1 MKINKTIKIMFM
13 GLLLLTLGSSCT
25 DKFREY
31 NTNPDEATDE
41 MLVGL
46 IRIGAFFPTMQMDV
60 IPASDVDANEYQRA
74 QNLVGDMHA
83 GYMTPIGAW
92 NYGNNATQYN
102 LRYSR
107 WNDVAFEVAF
117 KKVMP
122 AWKEIKKQGAVDYP
136 EVFAVAQVIKVAAM
150 HRITD
155 IYGPLPYSQFG
166 NGEITTPYDT
176 QMAIYN
182 SFFQDLN
189 AAIVT
194 LKDYTVKHPSSKP
207 LANYDLVY
215 QGDFS
220 KWLKFANALKL
231 RLALRMV
238 YADETKARQYA
249 EEAVADG
256 VLTVNSDNAL
266 LQTGNG
272 ISVFNPLKVC
282 WDNYNDVRMG
292 ATIESY
298 LVGYN
303 DARLSQYFQ
312 ESTSGGYHGAR
323 LGNFIY
329 NKSGYEPLSSPAIY
343 ANTPIQWMC
352 AAENYFLRAEGAIRG
367 WNMQGTAQ
375 ELYEKGVTLSF
386 EQHGATLGSYLQ
398 DDSSKPAPF
407 VPKAGSG
414 AVSEGASLLPTITIA
429 WEEATSFETKLE
441 RIITQKWLAVYPD
454 GQEAWSEFRRT
465 GYPRVYPVLSNRNA
479 NIDTNLQV
487 RRLPFPQSEY
497 DNNTEEVEKAA
508 TLLDGG
514 HDNGG
519 AKLWWDKK
527 VRN

>member
-1 MKINKTIKIMFM
+1 MKRNKIITIIIVCIA
-13 GLLLLTLGSSCT
+13 LLPLWSSCT

-31 NTNPDEATDE
+31 NTNENEATED

-60 IPASDVDANEYQRA
+60 VPSSDLDANDYQRA
-74 QNLVGDMHA
+74 QNLVGDMHS
-83 GYMTPIGAW
+83 GYMTPIGTW

-107 WNDVAFEVAF
+107 WNDAAFDVAF

-122 AWKEIKKQGAVDYP
+122 AWREIKKQGETAYP
-136 EVFAVAQVIKVAAM
+136 EIFSVAQILKVAAM

-166 NGEITTPYDT
+166 TGEAIPYDG
-176 QMAIYN
+176 QEQIYT
-182 SFFQDLN
+182 SFFNDLN
-189 AAIVT
+189 NAISVLTDYVT
-194 LKDYTVKHPSSKP
+194 KHPSAKP
-207 LANYDLVY
+207 LAKYDLVY

-231 RLALRMV
+231 RLAMRMA
-238 YADETKARQYA
+238 YADEAKAQQYA
-249 EEAVADG
+249 EEAVAAG
-256 VLTVNSDNAL
+256 VLTTNSNNAL

-272 ISVFNPLKVC
+272 ISIFNPLKVC

-292 ATIESY
+292 ATMESY

-303 DARLSQYFQ
+303 DSRLAKYFQ
-312 ESTSGGYHGAR
+312 ESALGDYHGAR

-329 NKSGYEPLSSPAIY
+329 SKSSYEKLSSPAIF

-367 WNMQGTAQ
+367 WNMQGTAK
-375 ELYEKGVTLSF
+375 ELYEKGITLSF
-386 EQHGATLGSYLQ
+386 EQYGVSLGSYLQ
-398 DDSSKPAPF
+398 DDTSTPAAF
-407 VPKAGSG
+407 SPKAGSG
-414 AVSEGASLLPTITIA
+414 AVSVGSELLPTTTIA
-429 WEEATSFETKLE
+429 WDETSSFELKLE
-441 RIITQKWLAVYPD
+441 RIITQKWLAIYPD

-465 GYPRVYPVLSNRNA
+465 GYPRVYPVLRNRNA
-479 NIDTNLQV
+479 NIDTELQV
-487 RRLPFPQSEY
+487 RRLPFPQAEY

-508 TLLDGG
+508 TLLEGAQ
-514 HDNGG
+514 DNGG

-527 VRN
+527 TRN